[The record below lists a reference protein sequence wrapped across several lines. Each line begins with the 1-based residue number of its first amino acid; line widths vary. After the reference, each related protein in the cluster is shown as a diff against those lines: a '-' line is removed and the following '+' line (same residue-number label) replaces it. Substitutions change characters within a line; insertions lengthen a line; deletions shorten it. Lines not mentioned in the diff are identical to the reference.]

1 MARDYTN
8 YEDWRQPTSYAEWRG
23 WMRVLDLL
31 RADHPDIVMDHR
43 QTSHIWGPWAHAA
56 GSYTEPI
63 AGDENPESYGAAGE
77 GGVPTLST
85 DAVLANNMRRVNYV
99 FRTRQLEPNVRIPG
113 FMMHQSERHFDNH
126 CNITRGSLQG
136 GGPSKC
142 ANPGH
147 CACEGPNTGNFSS
160 ENARDFDYLGYRYG
174 LLSSIG
180 TAGLNNVLAMLP
192 ARDEDEFK
200 LFPEEDVAWINKWL
214 NFTDENF
221 EALHETIQLAAL
233 DRGPE
238 LSAGKPRVGF
248 LDGTASF
255 LPDDSEGFLFLFNP
269 GPRPVQ
275 AQLYVDEGMGIS
287 NSSSNSTFM
296 VHEIYP
302 REETDGRK
310 TPIGLWQHGQQ
321 IDVSV
326 SGHVQV
332 LRVTKIE
339 DPSTIELPI
348 VFNVSYVSAET
359 TIQPTGQAAHKSQVL
374 TVTGAR
380 GLTGSNSEAVA
391 LTAVSPDASI
401 RWNMQNPVV
410 NGIAV
415 ITANKKPPCSE
426 LPAGLNAQCN
436 TLLLHFEGSA
446 MLRDMPEA
454 TTTSPPKNFSG
465 GWFNS
470 TLSTDPSMFE
480 MLEAIHTSYPVPWQ
494 PEDMTAA
501 WLGNRL
507 MLYLYVTEPD
517 VGATKPR
524 LWLDGEEVTL
534 TNAFNSRGNQQKKCY
549 LGQYFDATQQ
559 ASAAPSRTLSL
570 WFPPLNRSE
579 FLGLFWHGLRNQDTE
594 NLIGLPTIGNLSTE
608 CGKDESS
615 MPPKPPATAKNV
627 LYLLVDDLRP
637 QLSIYGQKVM
647 HTPNVEKLAKRGMVF
662 DNAYCQIAVCS
673 PSRMSFMSGRRPAT
687 SGTYNFV
694 NHIRQAQCS
703 SATARTAI
711 SAPSLFLRNVSV
723 PMNMGGAGE
732 CCTQCTNDPAC
743 QAWTYFSGTQA
754 LRPKGP
760 GAYICSLFSGPGVRS
775 PAGLGVISG
784 TKGVFDSAKWTAHP
798 EHYRNSGYL

>member
-1 MARDYTN
+1 
-8 YEDWRQPTSYAEWRG
+8 
-23 WMRVLDLL
+23 MRVLDLL

-99 FRTRQLEPNVRIPG
+99 FRTRQLEANVRIPG

-380 GLTGSNSEAVA
+380 GLTGSNSLAVA